1 MLDPLAASSTSYDFI
16 TASLGTTAG
25 VVFGGAQGSSAAPTP
40 GIGAYRPE
48 SRTQGSRLALCLWL
62 PTFELRLELARTPA
76 LDSTSVALLDAG
88 QGSKRTI
95 WQISERAASAGV
107 MPGMTVSKAVGLC
120 PSLTLLEPDPAHY
133 DAAMAEMLEALSGL
147 SPVVEPAGR
156 GRVFVGMDGLGRLY
170 GSPRRQIN
178 HAFRALF
185 QVFPR
190 PLVAATRAG
199 WTAGKFGAWVAAV
212 SAEPGR
218 PTIVAPNELTSFLSR
233 CPVTALPVSPLTIER
248 LQRLEIHT
256 LGELCRIP
264 EPAVIEQF
272 GRDGRDAFTW
282 ATGHRIDPVR
292 AWHRPRPIRVLLD
305 FPSPVGQSG
314 ILHGALDRLLERALQ
329 KPERR
334 GRSVRGA
341 RVGAGLEGGGSWTAE
356 AVLREPTVI
365 RDRIGLALRSKMEMA
380 PPARAVESMSLEFFE
395 FGIPCTQDDL
405 FDRNSETGRSAD
417 GRTLVS
423 GQVPYALAEAVR
435 ELKLKIGY
443 SPLYRVVELDPW
455 SRLPERR
462 HGLLNFDP

>member
-1 MLDPLAASSTSYDFI
+1 MLDPLAASTTAYDFI
-16 TASLGTTAG
+16 TASLGTTQ
-25 VVFGGAQGSSAAPTP
+25 GAALGSARGSMAPTP

-48 SRTQGSRLALCLWL
+48 SRSPGSKLALCLWL
-62 PTFELRLELARTPA
+62 PTFELRLELVRSPG

-88 QGSKRTI
+88 QGARRTI
-95 WQISERAASAGV
+95 WQISERAATAGV

-133 DAAMAEMLEALSGL
+133 DAAMGEMLETLSGL

-170 GSPRRQIN
+170 GSPRRQIDT
-178 HAFRALF
+178 AFRTLF

-199 WTAGKFGAWVAAV
+199 WAVGKFGAWVAAV
-212 SAEPGR
+212 ESQPGR

-233 CPVTALPVSPLTIER
+233 CPVTALPVAPLTVER

-256 LGELCRIP
+256 LGELCQIP
-264 EPAVIEQF
+264 EPAVVEQF

-282 ATGHRIDPVR
+282 ASGRRIDRVR
-292 AWHRPRPIRVLLD
+292 PWHRPRPIRVLLD
-305 FPSPVGQSG
+305 FPTPVGQAG
-314 ILHGALDRLLERALQ
+314 LLYGALDRLLERALQ

-334 GRSVRGA
+334 GRSVQGA
-341 RVGAGLEGGGSWTAE
+341 RIGAQLEGGGSWTAE
-356 AVLREPTVI
+356 AVLRESTAI
-365 RDRIGLALRSKMEMA
+365 RDRIGFALRSKMDLA
-380 PPARAVESMSLEFFE
+380 TPPRAVETLSLEFFE
-395 FGIPCTQDDL
+395 FGVPSSQEDL
-405 FDRNSETGRSAD
+405 FDRRSENGRAAAGRS
-417 GRTLVS
+417 LES
-423 GQVPYALAEAVR
+423 GQVPFALAEAVR

-455 SRLPERR
+455 SRFPERR